1 MSSLRK
7 FLWILQRDEIMDILI
22 IVGIA
27 VFWLIKA
34 IIDIGTPEQ
43 PPIKDTSEHL
53 RKTQQDFWKKH

>member
-1 MSSLRK
+1 
-7 FLWILQRDEIMDILI
+7 MDILI

-43 PPIKDTSEHL
+43 PPINDTSAHL
-53 RKTQQDFWKKH
+53 RKVQQDFWKKH